1 MSECS
6 LLNRPTKE
14 SSCSKGDASVERTQ
28 RWRFLMTTK
37 DLIDNARL
45 TPLTTFEHREVDGVF
60 VSDMLS
66 DVMAGAKS
74 GNLWIT
80 VQTHKNIVP
89 AANLVDV
96 SAIVVTSGKRV
107 PQDTLDLANQ
117 HNIGIL
123 STKLSTYELIGKLY
137 ALGLVTK

>member
-1 MSECS
+1 
-6 LLNRPTKE
+6 
-14 SSCSKGDASVERTQ
+14 
-28 RWRFLMTTK
+28 MTTK
-37 DLIDNARL
+37 DLIESAGL
-45 TPLTTFEHREVDGVF
+45 KAMTEFEPRNVDGVF

-80 VQTHKNIVP
+80 VQTHKNVVP

-96 SAIVVTSGKRV
+96 SAIVITGGKKV

-117 HNIGIL
+117 HGIAIL
-123 STKLSTYELIGKLY
+123 WTEQTTFELVGKLY

>member
-1 MSECS
+1 M
-6 LLNRPTKE
+6 N
-14 SSCSKGDASVERTQ
+14 
-28 RWRFLMTTK
+28 TK
-37 DLIDNARL
+37 DLIESAGL
-45 TPLTTFEHREVDGVF
+45 KPLTVFDPREVNGVF

-80 VQTHKNIVP
+80 VQTHKNVVP

-96 SAIVVTSGKRV
+96 SALVITSGKKV
-107 PQDTLDLANQ
+107 PQETLDLANQ
-117 HNIGIL
+117 HGIAIL
-123 STKLSTYELIGKLY
+123 WTELPTFELVGKLY